1 MKFVGSSPKKLLDKL
16 KSKNMQNIVMQTS
29 AWLFRMIITMY

>member
-16 KSKNMQNIVMQTS
+16 KRNMQNIVMQTS
-29 AWLFRMIITMY
+29 HGYSG